1 MNTINNSPT
10 LFKAASPQQLAV
22 NLSSRLLSEDFF
34 SHLISAF
41 ALKSPNYWRMPN
53 ASMKRSFGHEL
64 YLKG

>member
-1 MNTINNSPT
+1 MKTLNSSTT
-10 LFKAASPQQLAV
+10 LFKAASPQQLAD

-34 SHLISAF
+34 SYVISDF
-41 ALKSPNYWRMPN
+41 ALKYPNYWRMPN